1 MDMFLIEFI
10 LCFPMQPCIP
20 VVDRPRTK
28 HETIEACLQLAYY
41 KSLELEMMNKQLNPE
56 VQFRCVKEEQ
66 QSEVYKNI

>member
-1 MDMFLIEFI
+1 MFLIEFM

-28 HETIEACLQLAYY
+28 HETMEACLQMAYY

-56 VQFRCVKEEQ
+56 VQFRCVREE
-66 QSEVYKNI
+66 EETETHKNI

>member
-1 MDMFLIEFI
+1 MFLIEFMI
-10 LCFPMQPCIP
+10 CLPMQTCIP
-20 VVDRPRTK
+20 VVDKPRTK

-41 KSLELEMMNKQLNPE
+41 KSLELEMMNKQLNPT

>member
-1 MDMFLIEFI
+1 
-10 LCFPMQPCIP
+10 MQPCIP

>member
-10 LCFPMQPCIP
+10 LCFPTQPCIP

-41 KSLELEMMNKQLNPE
+41 KSLELEMMNKQLNPT